1 MAFDQSTRNRLQ
13 HFVSD
18 AKTLL
23 IVEFTR
29 QLQNEYGLN
38 PETGEVSDL
47 SNLSFL
53 DDARRETAG
62 ILRETMEH
70 YLATTPGAGNREVLS
85 RIVWEQAFT
94 ILNRM
99 AALRMAEARGILME
113 SIGNGYQS
121 KGFQLYSYV
130 AKSALGESGDAYR
143 HYIFSIFD
151 EFSLDLKVLFDR
163 FSPQGRLFPKESKL
177 MELLDLI
184 NHPDIEH
191 LWAEDETIGWIYQYF
206 NSKEERKKM
215 RDASQAPRNSRE
227 LAVRNQF
234 FTPRYVVEFL
244 TDNTLG
250 RIWYEMTQGKTSLI
264 ESCRYLVRRP
274 NEFFLNKGE
283 NASEPEEGEG
293 HEELSQEELLKQP
306 VHVTFRQIKDPRD
319 LKMLDPACGS
329 MHFGLYAF
337 DLFEKIYDEAWDIE
351 GELGAGHFQQNKTF
365 NPLHESYENKEFF
378 LQDVPRLIIE
388 NNIHGVDID
397 PRAVQIAGLSLWL
410 RAQKSW
416 HEMGITAA
424 NRPQIQKSNIVC
436 AEPMPGEEN
445 LLKEFTANLKPRVI
459 GQLVEIIFEKMKLA
473 GEAGSL
479 LKIEEEIQDAIKE
492 AREEYSQE
500 VLQKKGQKGF
510 LPGMAPTRQPTLFDF
525 ADLPDDEAFWDQAEN
540 KILDALRDYA
550 EHAEGGN
557 TSQKRLFAQDAAK
570 GFAFIDLCRKRF
582 DIVLM
587 NPPFGE
593 FCISFKKQAKKY
605 YEDSYNDILASFVDC
620 YISKM
625 THRGRLGAITS
636 RTCFFLSSYQKWRSN
651 IILTQAK
658 PVLFADL
665 GHGVMDDA
673 MVEAAAY
680 CLEYNSNTNSSTFVR
695 LLESKNKESVL
706 LSSIM
711 SICADKRDSNVYIMN
726 PNLFLTVPSA
736 PFAYWVSNNVRNLFR
751 ELPPFEDTGRTMK
764 QGIATADDFR
774 FLRLWCEV
782 IPERMLDCSERNDWN
797 SDVAEFQRWCIH
809 QTYEDKYWAIFAK
822 GGEYSPF
829 FLDIPLVV
837 NWNKDGKEIKNFCNL
852 KTGKIRSRPQNL
864 DLAFRP
870 GITWSDRT
878 TSLFSARQWHAGGI
892 FSIKGSAGFFR
903 KNKPLVMGLM
913 NSTLFNGLI
922 SLIVGAGEAAA
933 KSYQVGTIGHVPF
946 PILEGKTEEVNKI
959 SELSLF
965 ITKSKRIISDNL
977 EFSRTFNGMC
987 INKQSLKECHF
998 EFNNRFEKLVKN
1010 ITDAERT
1017 IDKLVYYIYDL
1028 PIEDQIFFNKLI
1040 RGNSDSLCMI
1050 EKTNQALNPFVS
1062 IVEFTTSILSYFIGF
1077 IFGRWDIR
1085 HIAGERENSEL
1096 YSPFAPLP
1104 KRSPA
1109 MLQNGETFENN
1120 IEDQLDIYPI
1130 SVCTSGILV
1139 DDKENPDDLIAS
1151 LQEIMT
1157 VIWKG
1162 DSQDIDQE
1170 VCQIMGIA
1178 SLREYISKPSK
1189 FFSDHLKCYSKSRRQ
1204 APIYWPLSTT
1214 SGSYTLWLYYH
1225 RITDQIL
1232 YTCINNFVEPKLK
1245 QISDNVEPL
1254 RQKINRSNQEEK
1266 DIEKLTNLELELTD
1280 FRDELLRIAKFWK
1293 PNLNDGVH
1301 ITAAPLWKLFQYKPW
1316 QNKLKETW
1324 GKLEKGEYD
1333 WAHLAHSIWPER
1345 VREKCKTDKSL
1356 AIAHDLEDLYEEP
1369 PEKPKKK
1376 RRKKSPAKG

>member
-99 AALRMAEARGILME
+99 AALRMAEARGFLME

-163 FSPQGRLFPKESKL
+163 FSPQGRLFPKESKF

-215 RDASQAPRNSRE
+215 RDASKSPRNSRE

-351 GELGAGHFQQNKTF
+351 GELGAGHFEQNKTF

-500 VLQKKGQKGF
+500 ILQKKGQKGF
-510 LPGMAPTRQPTLFDF
+510 FPGMAPTRQPTLFDF

-582 DIVLM
+582 DVVLM
-587 NPPFGE
+587 NPPYGE
-593 FCISFKKQAKKY
+593 VSIRANRYINQKYSFAGHDIFLAFIQRAQEILL
-605 YEDSYNDILASFVDC
+605 EDKIC
-620 YISKM
+620 
-625 THRGRLGAITS
+625 GALTS
-636 RTCFFLSSYQKWRSN
+636 RNFMFNQRMTDFRKEFLLSKVKLK
-651 IILTQAK
+651 ILIDMGSG
-658 PVLFADL
+658 VL
-665 GHGVMDDA
+665 DA
-673 MVEAAAY
+673 VVDVAAF
-680 CLEYNSNTNSSTFVR
+680 TFVNNDQIK
-695 LLESKNKESVL
+695 SKGN
-706 LSSIM
+706 
-711 SICADKRDSNVYIMN
+711 DS
-726 PNLFLTVPSA
+726 LFLNL
-736 PFAYWVSNNVRNLFR
+736 NNEN
-751 ELPPFEDTGRTMK
+751 
-764 QGIATADDFR
+764 
-774 FLRLWCEV
+774 
-782 IPERMLDCSERNDWN
+782 
-797 SDVAEFQRWCIH
+797 
-809 QTYEDKYWAIFAK
+809 
-822 GGEYSPF
+822 
-829 FLDIPLVV
+829 
-837 NWNKDGKEIKNFCNL
+837 
-852 KTGKIRSRPQNL
+852 
-864 DLAFRP
+864 
-870 GITWSDRT
+870 
-878 TSLFSARQWHAGGI
+878 
-892 FSIKGSAGFFR
+892 
-903 KNKPLVMGLM
+903 
-913 NSTLFNGLI
+913 
-922 SLIVGAGEAAA
+922 
-933 KSYQVGTIGHVPF
+933 
-946 PILEGKTEEVNKI
+946 
-959 SELSLF
+959 
-965 ITKSKRIISDNL
+965 
-977 EFSRTFNGMC
+977 
-987 INKQSLKECHF
+987 NKQNIL
-998 EFNNRFEKLVKN
+998 NNLVKN
-1010 ITDAERT
+1010 IILGEPEKTIFCRSSIFLKNLPGNRFSYSAPNSLVSLFSKYDKLDPNFGSVLKGLITGNDERYVRQWFECPNNEIETIWKRFHKGGDYSPFYSDIFLVVFWGKNGNVLKADAATKYGNSSRT
-1017 IDKLVYYIYDL
+1017 IKNEKYYGIPGIGWSVNNSGFGAKAISSKSLFADIGPVFQPTCREQLYGIISFMNSQLVKMVLRLFQAGNRGRFMWIADIVQQIPCPQYSLIKSTSDIGKKVL
-1028 PIEDQIFFNKLI
+1028 SLFLSASEINETSPIFFRPFHRLIKTEPSLNEHFKMHNSIIQHHSQLVQKLCFQI
-1040 RGNSDSLCMI
+1040 DEIVAQAYGISFDDAYDI
-1050 EKTNQALNPFVS
+1050 ENLISENEKPNVVFLNRFKRS
-1062 IVEFTTSILSYFIGF
+1062 YLESVEFQISYILGC

-1085 HIAGERENSEL
+1085 YTNGEKNPPKL
-1096 YSPFAPLP
+1096 YDAFDPLP
-1104 KRSPA
+1104 VNSPGR
-1109 MLQNGETFENN
+1109 LQKYLKTSEN
-1120 IEDQLDIYPI
+1120 I
-1130 SVCTSGILV
+1130 
-1139 DDKENPDDLIAS
+1139 KENISDYPLRINMTGVIVIDEGHSEDIITRIREAIKVVWEEKAS
-1151 LQEIMT
+1151 DIELEACEILNT
-1157 VIWKG
+1157 
-1162 DSQDIDQE
+1162 S
-1170 VCQIMGIA
+1170 
-1178 SLREYISKPSK
+1178 SLHEYFSKPNK
-1189 FFSDHLKCYSKSRRQ
+1189 FFSGHLRIYSKGRRQ
-1204 APIYWPLSTT
+1204 SPIYWPLSTK
-1214 SGSYTLWLYYH
+1214 SGSYVLWVYYH
-1225 RITDQIL
+1225 RLSDQIL

-1245 QISDNVEPL
+1245 EVAEDVEAL
-1254 RQKINRSNQEEK
+1254 RQKTSRSTQEEK
-1266 DIEKLTNLELELTD
+1266 DLEKLTSLELELTD
-1280 FRDELLRIAKFWK
+1280 LRDELLRIAKFWK
-1293 PNLNDGVH
+1293 PNLNDGVQ

-1316 QNKLKETW
+1316 QKKLKQTW
-1324 GKLEKGEYD
+1324 EKLEKGEYD

-1369 PEKPKKK
+1369 PAKPKKK
-1376 RRKKSPAKG
+1376 RCKKNPVKG